1 MTGGI
6 RDHDGTYRKLFE
18 DHVILREFIAQFV
31 SLDIID
37 ELDLSRFET
46 LDTAFLSE
54 SLLRRIPDKMWQVY
68 TTTAP
73 HQEVI
78 ILLEFQ
84 SSVDRTMPIRIMGYI
99 ALLYQALAQQREGS
113 QRPLPLVIPVVLY
126 NGKYTWHAPQFLRE
140 LICPVPTPRDE
151 HVMPRTSF
159 ELVDIHRLS
168 SERLRRSDDILSL
181 FFRFEQF
188 KKLEQFPPLV
198 DELIEKLEQDRYT
211 GLRRSIAVWLYE
223 LLKSRGY
230 RLGDEHINSILEVKM
245 MIADRLDEIM
255 EKELGEARERGL
267 AEGREKGMQEG
278 QQKGHEKGKQ
288 EGLQAGLQEGRQ
300 EGLTLAQQEF
310 LTRQRQLVLRLLELK
325 FGPHKKREARLADL
339 SLEKLEALAL
349 TLMTV
354 EHESQLDY

>member
-31 SLDIID
+31 SLNIID

-68 TTTAP
+68 TITAP

-99 ALLYQALAQQREGS
+99 ALLYQSLAQQREDP
-113 QRPLPLVIPVVLY
+113 QQPLPLVIPIVLY

-140 LICPVPTPRDE
+140 LIHPVPTPRDE
-151 HVMPRTSF
+151 HVIPRTSF

-168 SERLRRSDDILSL
+168 SERLKRSDDILSL

-278 QQKGHEKGKQ
+278 K
-288 EGLQAGLQEGRQ
+288 QEGRQ
-300 EGLTLAQQEF
+300 EGLTLAQQDF
-310 LTRQRQLVLRLLELK
+310 LVRQRQLVLKLLELK
-325 FGPHKKREARLADL
+325 FGPHEKREARLADL